1 MGQKSYNN
9 LGKFLL
15 SFSIIASL
23 ILVFLSFRGGNF
35 VGNTMSGGFS
45 SALLFCITCIL
56 LILGGISMKRKYPEY
71 YKYQVV
77 SGVLLL
83 ATTLIVNIISRIMY
97 LV

>member
-1 MGQKSYNN
+1 MGQKSYKN

-35 VGNTMSGGFS
+35 VGNIISGDFS
-45 SALLFCITCIL
+45 RVLLFSITCIL

-83 ATTLIVNIISRIMY
+83 ATTWIFDFIPRIMY

>member
-1 MGQKSYNN
+1 MGQKSYKN

-35 VGNTMSGGFS
+35 IGNITNISISRAVLFS
-45 SALLFCITCIL
+45 VTCIM

-83 ATTLIVNIISRIMY
+83 ATTWIFDFIPRIMY

>member
-1 MGQKSYNN
+1 MGQKSYKN

-23 ILVFLSFRGGNF
+23 ILVFVSFRGGNF
-35 VGNTMSGGFS
+35 IGNLTSGSISRAVPFS
-45 SALLFCITCIL
+45 LTCIL

-83 ATTLIVNIISRIMY
+83 ATAWMFDFIPRIMY